1 MLSRILFFIK
11 YGAFWLL
18 YFFLFRFLFLIYQF
32 HQTMEL
38 SFGEWIG
45 LSVRG
50 VWMDLSLTGYILGVV
65 GLLLSILFFA
75 GEKVLRKI
83 FSYFSLVLLILFTGI
98 LVADLELYR
107 NWGFRID
114 GTPLLYL
121 KTPGE
126 AMASVKVW
134 LMVLLLLLAGSV
146 VFISY
151 KLLLKFAFSKKYQIE
166 QGKWWMVPILLFLTA
181 TMIIPVRG
189 GFGIAPMNPGKVY
202 FSQNIFANHAALNG
216 IWNLMYGLSKSA
228 DMYRQYPNR
237 VSTEEAQVWRSAKFE
252 SQGNSHK
259 ILKSEKPNVVII
271 LLESFGSKLIEPL
284 GGMAGVTPN
293 FNRLTREGLLFTNIF
308 ASGDRSDKGIVSVLS
323 GFPAQSTQS
332 IIKFPLKS
340 AKLSTIS
347 EAFDSIGYSTT
358 FYYGGDPDFANIR
371 SYLYSAKFR
380 KLVTQDDF
388 PKSYRNSKWGVHDEH
403 VFTRLLTD
411 LDSAKAPFFKFFFTL
426 SSHEPFEIPT
436 SQKFSNRTEEE
447 QYFSSVFYADSC
459 LGRFFDEAKTRDWY
473 DSTLFILVADHG
485 HRLPGNNP
493 IYSYE
498 KFRIPMLWIGG
509 VVDTTGRVEK
519 TASQFDLA
527 VTLLSQLNID
537 TRRYPFSRNIFSAR
551 NNFACY
557 VFNDG
562 FGYVTDSTRFV
573 WDHVG
578 VKPVESA
585 DSSTVEDAFSFFRL
599 YQDYFLGL

>member
-1 MLSRILFFIK
+1 
-11 YGAFWLL
+11 
-18 YFFLFRFLFLIYQF
+18 
-32 HQTMEL
+32 MEL

-388 PKSYRNSKWGVHDEH
+388 PKSYRNSKWG
-403 VFTRLLTD
+403 
-411 LDSAKAPFFKFFFTL
+411 
-426 SSHEPFEIPT
+426 
-436 SQKFSNRTEEE
+436 
-447 QYFSSVFYADSC
+447 
-459 LGRFFDEAKTRDWY
+459 
-473 DSTLFILVADHG
+473 
-485 HRLPGNNP
+485 
-493 IYSYE
+493 
-498 KFRIPMLWIGG
+498 
-509 VVDTTGRVEK
+509 
-519 TASQFDLA
+519 
-527 VTLLSQLNID
+527 
-537 TRRYPFSRNIFSAR
+537 
-551 NNFACY
+551 
-557 VFNDG
+557 
-562 FGYVTDSTRFV
+562 
-573 WDHVG
+573 
-578 VKPVESA
+578 
-585 DSSTVEDAFSFFRL
+585 
-599 YQDYFLGL
+599 